1 MTEKATGFFAEFKK
15 FIARGN
21 VMDMAVG
28 VIIGG
33 AFKAIADSLVADI
46 INPILGIFTGRSTDL
61 SGLSFSLPGGGELM
75 LGNFLSAILNFLIM
89 AFVVFCLIKTLNSFH
104 DKLSKKETAE
114 KETPPAPPEPSNEE
128 KLLTEIR
135 DLLKDR

>member
-1 MTEKATGFFAEFKK
+1 MKEKTTGFFGEFKQ

-33 AFKAIADSLVADI
+33 AFSAITTSLINDI
-46 INPILGIFTGRSTDL
+46 IMPLLGILTGSISFAEL
-61 SGLSFSLPGGGELM
+61 SVSVGGAVITY
-75 LGNFLSAILNFLIM
+75 GNFVQAVLNFLVL
-89 AFVVFCLIKTLNSFH
+89 AFVVFCLVKAMNSFH
-104 DKLSKKETAE
+104 RKKEEAPAE
-114 KETPPAPPEPSNEE
+114 PAAEPAPSNEE

-135 DLLKDR
+135 DLLKKG

>member
-1 MTEKATGFFAEFKK
+1 MKEKSKGFFGEFKE

-33 AFKAIADSLVADI
+33 AFSAITTSLINDI
-46 INPILGIFTGRSTDL
+46 IMPLLGILTGSISFADL
-61 SGLSFSLPGGGELM
+61 SVTVGGAVITY
-75 LGNFLSAILNFLIM
+75 GNFVQAVLNFLVM
-89 AFVVFCLIKTLNSFH
+89 AFVVFCLVKAMNSFH
-104 DKLSKKETAE
+104 RKKE
-114 KETPPAPPEPSNEE
+114 ETPNQPAPEPEPSNEE

-135 DLLKDR
+135 DLLKK